1 MSRSAPG
8 NREPVITQEMIGLF
22 VAFGADLI
30 LFVVLLAAVGALSWT
45 VALGVSALVFVVF
58 GGWVGHR
65 WRRLRGET
73 GTETEDRQSENSE
86 PADPLSTLK
95 DRYAAG
101 ELSDEE
107 FEEKLDQLLEADR
120 QAGDG
125 EHVIDD
131 NQVTATDE
139 DSPAEERI

>member
-1 MSRSAPG
+1 MSRSGPG

-30 LFVVLLAAVGALSWT
+30 LLVVLLAAVGAMSWT
-45 VALGVSALVFVVF
+45 VALGVSGLVFVVF

-73 GTETEDRQSENSE
+73 GTETEDGQSDDSE

-95 DRYAAG
+95 GRYAAG

-107 FEEKLDQLLEADR
+107 FEAKLDQLLEADR
-120 QAGDG
+120 RAEDG

-131 NQVTATDE
+131 SQVTATDRE
-139 DSPAEERI
+139 NPTEERV